1 MPMPISSDAATERPV
16 DTAQLQTSTEQ
27 LQTST
32 AAIPTDAAVGDED
45 EHPKS
50 SPLYF
55 PPSDPFESEDENE
68 VPSASMAV
76 SEPHHSERGMVAA
89 VTSARKTKYSR
100 HKKSGTNITQRQPSR
115 VVPKKQAI
123 ATGKRVFV
131 ERKIVKYRVKVDSPG
146 YEIIQ
151 LYQLDKF

>member
-1 MPMPISSDAATERPV
+1 MPMPISGDEATERPI

-27 LQTST
+27 LQTCIT
-32 AAIPTDAAVGDED
+32 AIPTDTAVGDED
-45 EHPKS
+45 KHPKS

-55 PPSDPFESEDENE
+55 PPSEPFESEDENQI
-68 VPSASMAV
+68 PTV
-76 SEPHHSERGMVAA
+76 SIAMSGPHHSERGTVAA

-123 ATGKRVFV
+123 ATGKRLFV

-146 YEIIQ
+146 SEIIQ